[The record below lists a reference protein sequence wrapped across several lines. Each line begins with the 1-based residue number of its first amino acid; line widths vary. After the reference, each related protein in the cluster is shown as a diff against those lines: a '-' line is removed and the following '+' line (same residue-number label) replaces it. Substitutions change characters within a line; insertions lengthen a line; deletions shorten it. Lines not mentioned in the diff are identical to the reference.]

1 MNNLRNSELD
11 KTANVNTSAQSEKSN
26 SSFQKIEKNISEKYD
41 EVALKHLKEQ
51 VIKGMR
57 QELSLNKCEISD
69 SSQVSDVLH
78 NQIESPQTESE
89 SDNVPTQHNFGNL

>member
-1 MNNLRNSELD
+1 
-11 KTANVNTSAQSEKSN
+11 
-26 SSFQKIEKNISEKYD
+26 
-41 EVALKHLKEQ
+41 
-51 VIKGMR
+51 MR